1 MAAHDKT
8 PSETEQILGRP
19 VGAAAKDPAAVA
31 AGAKIDAHWRKQ
43 YERLLQIRDR
53 VIDEE
58 AQLAARSREN
68 QPDFATR
75 SPADVG
81 TESFTEDL
89 ARSRISSYQQML
101 DEINAALERIEN
113 GSYGRCELTG
123 NKVSGERLAAV
134 PWTRFSREAEEQLE
148 AEGKEL
154 VHFELAP
161 QFTVGDASSGRTET
175 ESKRHRQENSDR
187 S

>member
-1 MAAHDKT
+1 MAAQDKT

-19 VGAAAKDPAAVA
+19 VGAAAKNPAAVA
-31 AGAKIDAHWRKQ
+31 AGTKIDPQWRKQ

-58 AQLAARSREN
+58 AQLMSRSREY

-89 ARSRISSYQQML
+89 ARSRISGYQEML
-101 DEINAALERIEN
+101 NEINAALERIEN

-123 NKVSGERLAAV
+123 NKIPADRLAAA

-148 AEGKEL
+148 AEGKAP
-154 VHFELAP
+154 VHFEFAP
-161 QFTVGDASSGRTET
+161 QFTVGGASSGRTET
-175 ESKRHRQENSDR
+175 ESKRHRQANSGR